1 MARRLSIR
9 QRLTLHAL
17 LTGFVMLC
25 LSLVFLS
32 SQWHESRAE
41 KRIFDSE
48 LAPAAALRDVERVLL
63 TAHSRMQSV
72 LLGHITVMAAQEQL
86 VRARAQIFSGW
97 QDYRRQLS
105 NWSQDPDETRLIE
118 NIENRLPELQR
129 FLEQTDAAY
138 RRDDHAELER
148 LVNADWMALENSF
161 SSALANLSALQNH
174 HVVRAREELAQS
186 RQRSRLLFGTLLFA
200 GVLLL
205 SGFAT
210 GLSRYIMRRI
220 LNIEAALEE
229 VAAGKAGTVP
239 HHDGETEMSH
249 IAHAINRTVADLT
262 SNHDAIAELMHTRQ
276 TILASVADGIYG
288 VDLDGKVMFVNPA
301 ALAMLGFRE
310 DEMLG
315 HASHPLIHHHH
326 QDGRPYSLRDCP
338 ICESRRTGAVVR
350 RRGEVFFRKNG
361 EAFPVEYTCAPMR
374 HLNQPVGGVV
384 IFHDIT
390 ERQVQ
395 EQLLRQTVAQLKET
409 NAQLGEAQS
418 QLLQTEKLA
427 GLGQLAGGIAHE
439 INNPIGFI
447 HSNLGTLD
455 NYLKDLFELIS
466 GYEGLIHQ
474 NLDARGQVEA
484 AYLRE
489 RADYDFLREDMTK
502 LVIETR
508 DGVRRVARIV
518 ADLKDFSRIDS
529 GEDWTDADLLHG
541 LESTLNVVHAA
552 IAGKADLIRDD
563 HPLPAVHCH
572 PGQINQ
578 VFMNLLL
585 NAADAIETRGT
596 ITLRTRQHGD
606 EVCVEV
612 HDTGRGMNTQERE
625 RMFDP
630 FFTTKPVGK
639 GIGLGLSVSHSI
651 VQRHGG
657 RFDVDSEPG
666 RGTAVR
672 LWLPVSGRRR
682 VAGRRSG
689 RSAAV
694 LIAESGCSGEAQ
706 KTSRVL
712 S

>member
-72 LLGHITVMAAQEQL
+72 LLGHITAMAAQEQL
-86 VRARAQIFSGW
+86 VRARALIFSGW

-161 SSALANLSALQNH
+161 SSAVANLSALQNH

-276 TILASVADGIYG
+276 TILASVA
-288 VDLDGKVMFVNPA
+288 
-301 ALAMLGFRE
+301 
-310 DEMLG
+310 
-315 HASHPLIHHHH
+315 
-326 QDGRPYSLRDCP
+326 
-338 ICESRRTGAVVR
+338 
-350 RRGEVFFRKNG
+350 
-361 EAFPVEYTCAPMR
+361 
-374 HLNQPVGGVV
+374 
-384 IFHDIT
+384 
-390 ERQVQ
+390 
-395 EQLLRQTVAQLKET
+395 QLKET

-466 GYEGLIHQ
+466 GYEGLIHRG
-474 NLDARGQVEA
+474 LDARGQVEA

-639 GIGLGLSVSHSI
+639 GTGLGLSVSHSI

>member
-17 LTGFVMLC
+17 FTGFVMLC

-41 KRIFDSE
+41 KRILDSE
-48 LAPAAALRDVERVLL
+48 LAPVAALRDVERVLL
-63 TAHSRMQSV
+63 TVHGRMQSV
-72 LLGHITVMAAQEQL
+72 LLGHITAMAAQEQL
-86 VRARAQIFSGW
+86 VRARALIFSGW

-148 LVNADWMALENSF
+148 LVNADWMALEDSF

-186 RQRSRLLFGTLLFA
+186 RQRLRLLFGTLLFA

-210 GLSRYIMRRI
+210 GLSRYIVRRI

-239 HHDGETEMSH
+239 HHDG
-249 IAHAINRTVADLT
+249 
-262 SNHDAIAELMHTRQ
+262 
-276 TILASVADGIYG
+276 G
-288 VDLDGKVMFVNPA
+288 
-301 ALAMLGFRE
+301 
-310 DEMLG
+310 
-315 HASHPLIHHHH
+315 
-326 QDGRPYSLRDCP
+326 
-338 ICESRRTGAVVR
+338 
-350 RRGEVFFRKNG
+350 
-361 EAFPVEYTCAPMR
+361 
-374 HLNQPVGGVV
+374 
-384 IFHDIT
+384 T

-409 NAQLGEAQS
+409 NTQLGEAQS

-455 NYLKDLFELIS
+455 NYLNDLFELIS
-466 GYEGLIHQ
+466 GYEGLIHRD
-474 NLDARGQVEA
+474 LDARGQVEA

-639 GIGLGLSVSHSI
+639 GTGLGLSVSHSI

-689 RSAAV
+689 RSAAW
-694 LIAESGCSGEAQ
+694 
-706 KTSRVL
+706 
-712 S
+712 

>member
-17 LTGFVMLC
+17 FTGFVMLC

-41 KRIFDSE
+41 KRILDSE
-48 LAPAAALRDVERVLL
+48 LAPVAALRDVERVLL
-63 TAHSRMQSV
+63 TVHGRMQSV
-72 LLGHITVMAAQEQL
+72 LLGHITAMAAQEQL
-86 VRARAQIFSGW
+86 VRARALIFSGW

-148 LVNADWMALENSF
+148 LVNADWMALEDSF

-186 RQRSRLLFGTLLFA
+186 RQRLRLLFGTLLFA

-210 GLSRYIMRRI
+210 GLSRYIVRRI

-239 HHDGETEMSH
+239 HHDG
-249 IAHAINRTVADLT
+249 
-262 SNHDAIAELMHTRQ
+262 
-276 TILASVADGIYG
+276 G
-288 VDLDGKVMFVNPA
+288 
-301 ALAMLGFRE
+301 
-310 DEMLG
+310 
-315 HASHPLIHHHH
+315 
-326 QDGRPYSLRDCP
+326 
-338 ICESRRTGAVVR
+338 
-350 RRGEVFFRKNG
+350 
-361 EAFPVEYTCAPMR
+361 
-374 HLNQPVGGVV
+374 
-384 IFHDIT
+384 T

-409 NAQLGEAQS
+409 NTQLGEAQS

-455 NYLKDLFELIS
+455 NYLNDLFELIS
-466 GYEGLIHQ
+466 GYEGLIHRD
-474 NLDARGQVEA
+474 LDARGQVEA

-639 GIGLGLSVSHSI
+639 GTGLGLSVSHSI

-694 LIAESGCSGEAQ
+694 LIAESGRSGEAQ